1 MYVCSVDLANI
12 ELNFEKYTI
21 IYIFIKNSLQLIEN
35 EIEKNYNS
43 WRKTIQNATKNKDR
57 ADSLLHQLLLVIL
70 ERRDKFQPMVDR
82 GELSTYVVYVL
93 LKQSKGKAE
102 RLHSMD
108 LLPVH
113 EADDEVD
120 MARLIDYEYVDMM
133 TRRLN
138 QLDQQLIRARAMG
151 IGYEEIENVTGISNL
166 AARLRV
172 SRAIKKLNKQLS
184 NK

>member
-1 MYVCSVDLANI
+1 
-12 ELNFEKYTI
+12 
-21 IYIFIKNSLQLIEN
+21 
-35 EIEKNYNS
+35 
-43 WRKTIQNATKNKDR
+43 
-57 ADSLLHQLLLVIL
+57 
-70 ERRDKFQPMVDR
+70 
-82 GELSTYVVYVL
+82 VYVL

-102 RLHSMD
+102 RLQSME

-113 EADDEVD
+113 EASDEVD
-120 MARLIDYEYVDMM
+120 MARLIDYEYIDMM

-151 IGYEEIENVTGISNL
+151 IGYEEIESVTGISNL

-172 SRAIKKLNKQLS
+172 SRAIKKLNKQLN

>member
-1 MYVCSVDLANI
+1 
-12 ELNFEKYTI
+12 
-21 IYIFIKNSLQLIEN
+21 
-35 EIEKNYNS
+35 
-43 WRKTIQNATKNKDR
+43 
-57 ADSLLHQLLLVIL
+57 
-70 ERRDKFQPMVDR
+70 
-82 GELSTYVVYVL
+82 
-93 LKQSKGKAE
+93 
-102 RLHSMD
+102 
-108 LLPVH
+108 
-113 EADDEVD
+113 

-172 SRAIKKLNKQLS
+172 SRAIKKLNKQLN

>member
-1 MYVCSVDLANI
+1 LYKFIYKII
-12 ELNFEKYTI
+12 E
-21 IYIFIKNSLQLIEN
+21 NSLQLIEN
-35 EIEKNYNS
+35 EIERNYNS
-43 WRKTIQNATKNKDR
+43 WRKIIQKATKNTDR
-57 ADSLLHQLLLVIL
+57 ADSLLHELLLVIL
-70 ERRDKFQPMVDR
+70 ERPDKFQPMVDR

-102 RLHSMD
+102 RLQSME

-113 EADDEVD
+113 EASDEVD
-120 MARLIDYEYVDMM
+120 MARLIDYEYIDMM

-151 IGYEEIENVTGISNL
+151 IGYEEIESVTGISNL

-172 SRAIKKLNKQLS
+172 SRAIKKLNKQLN

>member
-1 MYVCSVDLANI
+1 MFVVFNGAMICRIIWMYKYLYKII
-12 ELNFEKYTI
+12 EN
-21 IYIFIKNSLQLIEN
+21 NLQLIEN

-57 ADSLLHQLLLVIL
+57 ADSLLHELLLLIL

-93 LKQSKGKAE
+93 LKQSKGNAE
-102 RLHSMD
+102 RLHSMN

-113 EADDEVD
+113 EAEDEVD

-138 QLDQQLIRARAMG
+138 QLDQQLIRARTMG
-151 IGYEEIENVTGISNL
+151 MSYEEIETVTGISNL

-172 SRAIKKLNKQLS
+172 SRAIKKLNKQLN

>member
-1 MYVCSVDLANI
+1 MFVSFDGAIICRNI
-12 ELNFEKYTI
+12 CVYKYLYKI
-21 IYIFIKNSLQLIEN
+21 IENSLQLIEN

-57 ADSLLHQLLLVIL
+57 ADSLLHELLLVIL
-70 ERRDKFQPMVDR
+70 EKRDKFQPMVDR

-102 RLHSMD
+102 RLQSMD